1 MSTFKNIQGK
11 NIRSYANNA
20 PNATAG
26 EMWYNR
32 TEQKLKGVVASE
44 SMSSASPLVY
54 TNFSGGTFGTQT
66 AAVIGGGYS
75 PTTNPPGAG
84 TAKQQTQ
91 EYNGSAWSL
100 GGNLNTGRGHL
111 FGFGVETAGVVSGG
125 YTTTNLANTEE
136 YNGSS
141 WTAGNSMGTARRG
154 MEGAGVETAGL
165 VFGGYVGPAGSTATE
180 EYDGTN
186 WTSGG
191 ALTTSNPINYY
202 NAGTG
207 TQTAGL
213 RMGGQGTNVS
223 EEYNGSSWTAGNN
236 MNSPRAYGGSFGA
249 QTSALIGGGSNPP
262 TTYLTAV
269 EKYDGTSFSV
279 SPATLSSPRA
289 ITGQAAGG
297 ISGNTAGVFAGGYSP
312 VDSPAGDTGNT
323 ITEEYNFSANVIT
336 AGAWASGGA
345 LGTARTNLT
354 GCGTQT
360 AGLGF
365 GGETGPGTAR
375 DETEEYNGSS
385 WSEQSDLNTAR
396 FNLAGCGTQTAG
408 LAFGGSSPSAKVNNS
423 EEYNGSSWTASP
435 GNLNT
440 TRDQMGGAGI
450 QTAGLAFGGQLP
462 PNAMSNA
469 TEEYNGSTWTSVNN
483 MGTGRRLMG
492 SGGIQTSAFGAGGY
506 VDGSGNQTA
515 TEEYDGTNWTAGGAL
530 ILARHALAGAG
541 ASNTAG
547 LVFGGNSITGATEGY
562 DGTNWSTRPSMAT
575 ARFRLGGLGIQTSA
589 LAFGGSSPSIVATTE
604 EFTGETTAAN
614 IEDITTS

>member
-1 MSTFKNIQGK
+1 MAAYKDLVGQKITNVTSNPSEPKTGQ
-11 NIRSYANNA
+11 
-20 PNATAG
+20 
-26 EMWYNR
+26 MWYNS
-32 TEQKLKGVVASE
+32 TDGKLKGLGITEAF
-44 SMSSASPLVY
+44 SSSSPLVY

-100 GGNLNTGRGHL
+100 SGNLNNGRGHL
-111 FGFGVETAGVVSGG
+111 FGFGVETAGVVAAG
-125 YTTTNLANTEE
+125 YPNLNTTEE

-141 WTAGNSMGTARRG
+141 WTSSNTLGTGRSG

-165 VFGGYVGPAGSTATE
+165 VFGGYVGPAGTGKTE
-180 EYDGTN
+180 SYNGTS
-186 WTSGG
+186 WSEESDLTSP
-191 ALTTSNPINYY
+191 NPTNYY

-207 TQTAGL
+207 VQTAAL

-223 EEYNGSSWTAGNN
+223 EKYDGSSWTAGNN
-236 MNSPRAYGGSFGA
+236 MNTPRAYGGSFGS
-249 QTSALIGGGSNPP
+249 QTAAFIAGGSNPP
-262 TTYLTAV
+262 STYLTAA
-269 EKYDGTSFSV
+269 EKYDGTSFTT

-297 ISGNTAGVFAGGYSP
+297 TSGNTAGIFGGGYSP
-312 VDSPAGDTGNT
+312 TDSPAGDYGNT
-323 ITEEYNFSANVIT
+323 KAEEYNLSTNTVT
-336 AGAWASGGA
+336 AAAWAAGNN
-345 LGTARTNLT
+345 LNTARNNLT

-365 GGETGPGTAR
+365 GGETEPGSVSRA
-375 DETEEYNGSS
+375 ETEEYNGSS

-462 PNAMSNA
+462 PNAMSTA
-469 TEEYNGSTWTSVNN
+469 TEEYDGSSWTSVNN

-515 TEEYDGTNWTAGGAL
+515 TEEYDGTNWTAGSAL

-575 ARFRLGGLGIQTSA
+575 ARFRLGGLGTQTLA
-589 LAFGGSSPSIVATTE
+589 LAFGGSSPPIVATTE
-604 EFTGETTAAN
+604 EFTGETTAGN
-614 IEDITTS
+614 VTDFTTS

>member
-1 MSTFKNIQGK
+1 M
-11 NIRSYANNA
+11 
-20 PNATAG
+20 ATYKEIVG
-26 EMWYNR
+26 QKITNVTSDPSDPKTGQMWYNSTTGTLR
-32 TEQKLKGVVASE
+32 GLGITEAF
-44 SMSSASPLVY
+44 SSSSPLVY

-223 EEYNGSSWTAGNN
+223 EEYDGSSWTSGNN

-262 TTYLTAV
+262 TTYLTAA

-297 ISGNTAGVFAGGYSP
+297 TSGNTAGIFGGGYSP
-312 VDSPAGDTGNT
+312 TDSPAGDTGNT
-323 ITEEYNFSANVIT
+323 IAEEYNVSTNIIT
-336 AGAWASGGA
+336 PAAWASS
-345 LGTARTNLT
+345 N
-354 GCGTQT
+354 
-360 AGLGF
+360 
-365 GGETGPGTAR
+365 
-375 DETEEYNGSS
+375 
-385 WSEQSDLNTAR
+385 
-396 FNLAGCGTQTAG
+396 
-408 LAFGGSSPSAKVNNS
+408 
-423 EEYNGSSWTASP
+423 
-435 GNLNT
+435 NLNT
-440 TRDQMGGAGI
+440 GRNAGAGFGI
-450 QTAGLAFGGQLP
+450 QTAAVMTGGNAP
-462 PNAMSNA
+462 PESNA
-469 TEEYNGSTWTSVNN
+469 TEEYDGSSWTSVTNYPASKRFIV
-483 MGTGRRLMG
+483 GTGTLTAG
-492 SGGIQTSAFGAGGY
+492 LVAGGSPDVATVNKY
-506 VDGSGNQTA
+506 DGTNWTAANSIPTATNGGTMFGTQTA
-515 TEEYDGTNWTAGGAL
+515 SVFSVGRNPSVTTNTYEFDGTNWTAGGA
-530 ILARHALAGAG
+530 AGTG
-541 ASNTAG
+541 RYFLDSSGTLTAG
-547 LVFGGNSITGATEGY
+547 LMFGGQTSGPTARNETEEYNGTAWSEQNNLGTARYGLGSSGAGTQTDTIAFAGNNPAVVLTEGY
-562 DGTNWSTRPSMAT
+562 DGTSWSTRPNMAT
-575 ARFRLGGLGIQTSA
+575 ARRFISGAGTATAG
-589 LAFGGSSPSIVATTE
+589 LAFGGNPPNNSTE
-604 EFTGETTAAN
+604 EFTGETTAGN
-614 IEDITTS
+614 VTNFSTS